1 MFLKETAEF
10 TKEFIKEPVGFIKE
24 FVKELLKYAC
34 LWYLSNRAYKDVGQH
49 SKIRCTWS
57 ENELHSCYKV
67 QSCLLGDWQV
77 LTSDLSLGV
86 LSYPNSIRF
95 V

>member
-34 LWYLSNRAYKDVGQH
+34 LWYLSNRDYKGVG
-49 SKIRCTWS
+49 
-57 ENELHSCYKV
+57 
-67 QSCLLGDWQV
+67 
-77 LTSDLSLGV
+77 
-86 LSYPNSIRF
+86 
-95 V
+95 

>member
-1 MFLKETAEF
+1 MFLKETA
-10 TKEFIKEPVGFIKE
+10 EFIKEPVGFIKE

-34 LWYLSNRAYKDVGQH
+34 LWPLSNGGYRGVLDDTP
-49 SKIRCTWS
+49 KIRCTWS

>member
-86 LSYPNSIRF
+86 LRYPNSIRS

>member
-34 LWYLSNRAYKDVGQH
+34 LWPLSNG
-49 SKIRCTWS
+49 
-57 ENELHSCYKV
+57 
-67 QSCLLGDWQV
+67 
-77 LTSDLSLGV
+77 
-86 LSYPNSIRF
+86 
-95 V
+95 

>member
-34 LWYLSNRAYKDVGQH
+34 LWPLSNGGYRGVRRH
-49 SKIRCTWS
+49 SKKTMHM
-57 ENELHSCYKV
+57 E
-67 QSCLLGDWQV
+67 
-77 LTSDLSLGV
+77 
-86 LSYPNSIRF
+86 
-95 V
+95 

>member
-24 FVKELLKYAC
+24 FIKELLKYAC
-34 LWYLSNRAYKDVGQH
+34 LWQLSNGGYRGVGQH

-57 ENELHSCYKV
+57 ENDSIIAIKFNPACWRLATSHERFIAWGIEL
-67 QSCLLGDWQV
+67 
-77 LTSDLSLGV
+77 
-86 LSYPNSIRF
+86 P
-95 V
+95 